1 VLAVVVLGVS
11 GCTAE
16 QPLAAPWANFVPSTA
31 APVTSTQPAP
41 ATSPPLESEPYD
53 YRKLLVQPEDLSRPN
68 SGYAVPEPAT
78 LNPDGIP
85 GAEVMLTS
93 DDSSNAIGIT
103 IVVLADDA
111 AAPTELPKALAHLST
126 VKSPDPARPIA
137 VGDEGFVVSGTTP
150 DGTQTATALMYRYK
164 RALVRMDFY
173 SLPGQPTPTETV
185 LDVGQMQTALLRVG
199 LDAAGTR

>member
-1 VLAVVVLGVS
+1 MAVVVLGAVGCAAGGPVS
-11 GCTAE
+11 S
-16 QPLAAPWANFVPSTA
+16 PLSSFVPSTA
-31 APVTSTQPAP
+31 PPVTSTQPALD
-41 ATSPPLESEPYD
+41 AKSYD
-53 YRKLLVQPEDLSRPN
+53 YRKLLVQPEDLSRPD

-103 IVVLADDA
+103 VVVLADDA

-150 DGTQTATALMYRYK
+150 DGTQTATALLYRYD
-164 RALVRMDFY
+164 RALIRIDFY
-173 SLPGQPTPTETV
+173 GLPGQPTPIDTV

-199 LDAAGTR
+199 LDAAVTR